1 MMLYYQRIDGE
12 VQQEPTMKPLLAIG
26 LMTLVC
32 AAPIAARADF
42 ALVRFESGYC
52 RIWWDSAATPPG
64 AGWIKIAAGLP
75 DLAAATAVLNNAV
88 ALGVCH

>member
-1 MMLYYQRIDGE
+1 
-12 VQQEPTMKPLLAIG
+12 
-26 LMTLVC
+26 
-32 AAPIAARADF
+32 
-42 ALVRFESGYC
+42 LVRFESGYC